1 MALNN
6 KNVNPGASTSGIG
19 PKILG
24 YSSADTL
31 ATIEAAGYFNALS
44 RLFNT
49 GDLLYVYSSAAS
61 GGGQKL
67 YMVTSASGVVTLST
81 GTAIA

>member
-1 MALNN
+1 MALTN
-6 KNVNPGASTSGIG
+6 KNVNPGATTSGVG

-24 YSSADTL
+24 YKSADELT
-31 ATIEAAGYFNALS
+31 TIEGAGYFNAIA
-44 RLFNT
+44 RMFNT
-49 GDLLYVYSSAAS
+49 GDLLWVYSSAAS